1 MKTLTNVVI
10 DDFNSHAINVTFSL
24 DDVEHFATLSI
35 GSHTFKIVDES
46 FAHEFGVEKAFGYEF
61 DATLYLT
68 YLEDSEGVETM
79 IEKMAPVSD
88 VLNVYA
94 AGIRSGFSYSGAHN
108 IKDLWAKASWHEQSF
123 SGHFEGTPHIL
134 AKK

>member
-10 DDFNSHAINVTFSL
+10 EDFGEHAINVYFDL

-35 GSHTFKIVDES
+35 GSHTFEIVDES

-68 YLEDSEGVETM
+68 YLEDSEGVETTLD
-79 IEKMAPVSD
+79 ED
-88 VLNVYA
+88 VLV
-94 AGIRSGFSYSGAHN
+94 
-108 IKDLWAKASWHEQSF
+108 SF
-123 SGHFEGTPHIL
+123 
-134 AKK
+134 KKIVLEEMQEMCPQDMYDVFN